1 MINNL
6 LIQVEQRV
14 EKLLTNPSPEHLLV
28 LKELLKGMAIF
39 LKDSKQN
46 EVLSTINQFL
56 EFIKNNFFE
65 ESFSLSEELAS
76 TIRNFVSQ
84 LKNQLTEE
92 PKAVVPEQP
101 KQEEPK
107 AVVPEQP
114 KQEEPKAVAPEEP
127 KQEEPKAVAPEQPKQ
142 EEPKAMTP
150 DVSKDEGLDAEMEEL
165 QAEYLK
171 TLPEKIS
178 EMERLIAAFVNQP
191 EEKSKE
197 ELKRAVHKLAGSAGS
212 FGFMQVTE
220 MCRAMEQELGAV
232 SDFANIDP
240 WKEKLSAFFMK
251 LKEAFE
257 KKKPQ

>member
-107 AVVPEQP
+107 AV
-114 KQEEPKAVAPEEP
+114 APEE
-127 KQEEPKAVAPEQPKQ
+127 PKQ